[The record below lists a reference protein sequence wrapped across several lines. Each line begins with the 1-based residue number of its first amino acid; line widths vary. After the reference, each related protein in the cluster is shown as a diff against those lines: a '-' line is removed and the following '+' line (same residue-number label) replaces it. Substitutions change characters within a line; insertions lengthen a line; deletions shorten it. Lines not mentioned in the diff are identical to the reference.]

1 MQFDLFSTVI
11 ITILAGG
18 FLYAFFW
25 IWRVKK
31 NGIEADAVVTERVE
45 HESTDADGITS
56 ISYTFRVRYQTQEG
70 WPVEATLAN
79 PKSKLQVGN
88 RVKIRYLPNR
98 TDYPVLI
105 QILD

>member
-31 NGIEADAVVTERVE
+31 NGIEADAGRAAGGSDPGKSQEQASGRE
-45 HESTDADGITS
+45 PGEDSLFAEQNRLSGADSDPGLTARRI
-56 ISYTFRVRYQTQEG
+56 I
-70 WPVEATLAN
+70 PC
-79 PKSKLQVGN
+79 
-88 RVKIRYLPNR
+88 
-98 TDYPVLI
+98 
-105 QILD
+105 